1 MKNKCWKPLLRLRKT
16 SYQRGKVQTPK
27 SLGKNEINS
36 FIQFAALHIRIRIY
50 FSVALCDFQL
60 RGSGLGVAICL
71 FNSSVST
78 RWLNSY
84 NYRTFDFSN
93 RVPYNSRSND
103 FGTFKFVS
111 YVFYGCSGTFIKK
124 WTCHVSK
131 LTFFDAS

>member
-16 SYQRGKVQTPK
+16 SYQRGKVQTLK

-36 FIQFAALHIRIRIY
+36 FIQFAALHVRIRIY

-71 FNSSVST
+71 FNSSIST
-78 RWLNSY
+78 RWHNSY

-93 RVPYNSRSND
+93 RVPYNSR
-103 FGTFKFVS
+103 FKWLWHLQICFLCFLRMFW
-111 YVFYGCSGTFIKK
+111 YVYKEMNMPR
-124 WTCHVSK
+124 
-131 LTFFDAS
+131 L